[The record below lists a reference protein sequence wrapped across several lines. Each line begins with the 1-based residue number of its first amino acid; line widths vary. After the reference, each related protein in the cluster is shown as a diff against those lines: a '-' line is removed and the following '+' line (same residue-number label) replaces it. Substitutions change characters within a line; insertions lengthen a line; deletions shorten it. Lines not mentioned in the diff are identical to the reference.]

1 MSTFIIAFIIFALAG
16 LGIRHYIK
24 GKGSCGDCECS
35 CPVKEEMHKPNP
47 VSYTHLTLPTILLV

>member
-24 GKGSCGDCECS
+24 GKMNLWRLRVFLSG
-35 CPVKEEMHKPNP
+35 
-47 VSYTHLTLPTILLV
+47 